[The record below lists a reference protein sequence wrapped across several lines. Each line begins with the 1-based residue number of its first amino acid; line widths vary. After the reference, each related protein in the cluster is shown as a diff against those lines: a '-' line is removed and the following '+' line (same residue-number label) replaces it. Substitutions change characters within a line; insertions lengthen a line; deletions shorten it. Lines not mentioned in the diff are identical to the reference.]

1 MAWSTRL
8 HLAGLV
14 LIFFLGGTEGREV
27 DEGLLTETNVDSGL
41 LEGFEVSLLV
51 SQFRYKIK
59 WPYAAH
65 REHIVK

>member
-41 LEGFEVSLLV
+41 LEGFEVRQVCS
-51 SQFRYKIK
+51 SHNSDIR
-59 WPYAAH
+59 
-65 REHIVK
+65 